1 MNSQA
6 DPITAPSTPD
16 GDKKNDSAELF
27 VRMLWVVPGAA
38 LLCLGLFIS
47 IGHTRLS
54 ESVMVFA
61 DILVYST
68 LIGPPSAILCNSIG
82 HRFKGKS
89 PQLLLLFYTMALAC
103 TATAG
108 TLAGALVLQW
118 MRIVPRGEYWSEFR
132 GSWLFSVI
140 ITLMVGLSLSI
151 FETMRHRLRD
161 ATLELRT
168 RQMEQERANK
178 LLVEARLSSLE
189 SRIHPHF
196 LFNTL
201 NSIASLI
208 PSDPKRAEDTV
219 GKLASLLR
227 FSISANQ
234 SGLVPLAQELKV
246 VRDYL
251 DIETTR
257 FGQRLRY
264 EIAIPESLGDLK
276 VPPLALQSLVENCV
290 KHVVARR
297 NEPASIKVE
306 GAAKD
311 GCLELAVIDDGPGF
325 SLAEVSPDH
334 GLGNLVGRL
343 QLLFGESAQLNVSRA
358 DNRTVVAIRLP
369 AGASR

>member
-1 MNSQA
+1 MNSRT
-6 DPITAPSTPD
+6 DPIAPTSLPG
-16 GDKKNDSAELF
+16 GDRRNASVELF
-27 VRMLWVVPGAA
+27 VRMLWVIPGAA

-47 IGHTRLS
+47 IGRTRLS
-54 ESVMVFA
+54 ESGMEFA

-68 LIGPPSAILCNSIG
+68 LIGPLSALLCKWVGN
-82 HRFKGKS
+82 RFSSKS
-89 PQLLLLFYTMALAC
+89 PQLLIVFYTVALVC

-108 TLAGALVLQW
+108 ALAGARVLQW
-118 MRIVPRGEYWSEFR
+118 MRIVPRGEYWREFQA
-132 GSWLFSVI
+132 SWLFSVI
-140 ITLMVGLSLSI
+140 ITLMVGLSI
-151 FETMRHRLRD
+151 AIYETMRHRLQS
-161 ATLELRT
+161 ATIELRT
-168 RQMEQERANK
+168 RQVEQERANK

-201 NSIASLI
+201 NSISSLI
-208 PSDPKRAEDTV
+208 PTDPRRAEDTV

-234 SGLVPLAQELKV
+234 NSLVPLAQELKV

-251 DIETTR
+251 DIESTR

-264 EIAIPESLGDLK
+264 EIAVPESLADMR
-276 VPPLALQSLVENCV
+276 VPPLSLQTLVENSV
-290 KHVVARR
+290 KHVIAQR
-297 NEPASIKVE
+297 NDPALIRVE
-306 GAAKD
+306 GATKD
-311 GCLELAVIDDGPGF
+311 GSLELAVIDDGPGF

-343 QLLFGESAQLNVSRA
+343 QLLFGDSAQLNVRRA

-369 AGASR
+369 AGASQ